1 MRAPCTKSNITTM
14 CFAACYLCMPCYS
27 HPMQLPQLSIVL
39 TCSGDE
45 SFTLSAP
52 HAEALVSFLVRMAF
66 LLGEQVKDKD
76 HLARPSPFLGL

>member
-1 MRAPCTKSNITTM
+1 
-14 CFAACYLCMPCYS
+14 
-27 HPMQLPQLSIVL
+27 MQLPQLMIVP

-45 SFTLSAP
+45 GFTLSAP

-76 HLARPSPFLGL
+76 HLARPSAILGV